1 MLKALFVFFCS
12 AGFLAASAQS
22 PRYPQGYFINPM
34 AIPME
39 LTANFG
45 ELRNNHWHMG
55 LDIRTNA
62 RENLPVRAAAA
73 GHIAFIGVRPLSFGR
88 FIVIDHPN
96 GLSTLYAHLND
107 FAPAIEQYVTQ
118 QQYEQESWAVELR
131 FTPGQFPVRQG
142 QLIAYSGNTGGSAG
156 PHLHFEIIDTKSS
169 KRLNP
174 LLFGFPLQDRVAPVI
189 RSLVM
194 YDRSRSMSSQR
205 PQQIPLRKTA
215 TGYEPVNGKLL
226 RTPLHRL
233 SFAIEA
239 FDQVSGSPNPNG
251 IYAASVS
258 VNGAVISEFKID
270 SIDYDQT
277 GYINAHID
285 YTRKQQGGTLYQHL
299 SPLPGEASGIYKKF
313 PGPGFVSLQDT
324 AAHEVVIRVEDTY
337 GNHSFI
343 RFQLQTTAAPTAAP
357 MQSSVKKETQQ
368 ALYLT
373 PDHPFLFK
381 RSDVELSVPAGAVYD
396 SVPLD
401 YQVDAGPLLPPA
413 LTRRHRVNSME
424 WPLHSDMEVKLKLSQ
439 PLTASLHNKLVMQRS
454 WGAVKKVKPA
464 FYKQGWVTASF
475 DDFGHFQ
482 VYVDTIAPDVRLAG
496 KGDTIDLSGSRAIV
510 FTPTD
515 NFGVISMFRAELN
528 GRWLRFTNDKARS
541 WVYRFDERCPYGTH
555 RLTVTVRDAVGN
567 ETMRHWYIKRGP
579 YQPPVKKKRTTSKRK
594 R

>member
-1 MLKALFVFFCS
+1 MRKALLVFVCC
-12 AGFLAASAQS
+12 AGFLTAFAQL

-34 AIPME
+34 SIPME

-62 RENLPVRAAAA
+62 KENLPVRAAAS

-118 QQYEQESWAVELR
+118 RQYEQESWAVELR
-131 FTPGQFPVRQG
+131 FTPEQFPVRQG

-189 RSLVM
+189 RLLVL

-205 PQQIPLRKTA
+205 PQSIPLRKTA
-215 TGYEPVNGKLL
+215 TGYEPVSGKLL
-226 RTPLHRL
+226 KTSLRQL

-251 IYAASVS
+251 IYAASMSLDDVL
-258 VNGAVISEFKID
+258 ISGFRID

-285 YTRKQQGGTLYQHL
+285 YARKQQGGALYQHL

-313 PGPGFVSLQDT
+313 SAAGFVSLQDT
-324 AAHEVVIRVEDTY
+324 ALHEVMIKVEDTY
-337 GNHSFI
+337 GNHSLI
-343 RFQLQTTAAPTAAP
+343 RFQLQTTATSMAA
-357 MQSSVKKETQQ
+357 SNI
-368 ALYLT
+368 A
-373 PDHPFLFK
+373 
-381 RSDVELSVPAGAVYD
+381 
-396 SVPLD
+396 
-401 YQVDAGPLLPPA
+401 PPA
-413 LTRRHRVNSME
+413 ATKKNR
-424 WPLHSDMEVKLKLSQ
+424 
-439 PLTASLHNKLVMQRS
+439 TATYL
-454 WGAVKKVKPA
+454 
-464 FYKQGWVTASF
+464 
-475 DDFGHFQ
+475 
-482 VYVDTIAPDVRLAG
+482 PD
-496 KGDTIDLSGSRAIV
+496 
-510 FTPTD
+510 P
-515 NFGVISMFRAELN
+515 
-528 GRWLRFTNDKARS
+528 
-541 WVYRFDERCPYGTH
+541 
-555 RLTVTVRDAVGN
+555 
-567 ETMRHWYIKRGP
+567 
-579 YQPPVKKKRTTSKRK
+579 
-594 R
+594 